1 MRSIGEISNESDAKL
16 FGDYLYVEGI
26 DNDIDEENGEWTVWV
41 HDDDQLDSASAALKK
56 FRKDPTATI
65 YREQAGK
72 ADRLRR
78 TEEEEADRARK
89 RQVDVRTQVFNTTS
103 LSTPHLTLFLIGVSV
118 IAFFMDLQSTHPNYL
133 KISNYGPTQRIR
145 TTNLNTG
152 EVVREET
159 KSAFL
164 SEITGQK
171 ILEESEYQI
180 VGRGQVWRLIT
191 PILLHFGLMHIL
203 FNMYMLYIL
212 GGLLEGRLGLSYML
226 AFLIITAVFSNLGQ
240 YIISGPHFGGM
251 SGVNYGLFGY
261 LWIRGKNDHGFG
273 IQLDQSTITVLMVW
287 FVLCF
292 TGLLGPIANAA
303 HTLGLMTGAAWGW
316 LAARRAS

>member
-1 MRSIGEISNESDAKL
+1 M
-16 FGDYLYVEGI
+16 
-26 DNDIDEENGEWTVWV
+26 
-41 HDDDQLDSASAALKK
+41 
-56 FRKDPTATI
+56 
-65 YREQAGK
+65 
-72 ADRLRR
+72 
-78 TEEEEADRARK
+78 
-89 RQVDVRTQVFNTTS
+89 
-103 LSTPHLTLFLIGVSV
+103 
-118 IAFFMDLQSTHPNYL
+118 
-133 KISNYGPTQRIR
+133 
-145 TTNLNTG
+145 
-152 EVVREET
+152 
-159 KSAFL
+159 
-164 SEITGQK
+164 
-171 ILEESEYQI
+171 
-180 VGRGQVWRLIT
+180 WRLIT

-226 AFLIITAVFSNLGQ
+226 AFLIITAIFSNLGQ